1 MQAAL
6 KRARKLRSHLTDAE
20 QILWRHLRMRQV
32 GGCKFRRQRPIGSY
46 IVDFVCLE
54 KKLIVEL
61 DGGQHAEQ
69 HRYDTSRDRWLNIQG
84 YEELRFWNDQV
95 LTKIEDV
102 KEAIYRALTEP
113 PPSSS
118 PEAGEDSKSSEPC

>member
-1 MQAAL
+1 VQAEL
-6 KRARKLRSHLTDAE
+6 QKARTLRSHLTDAE
-20 QILWRHLRMRQV
+20 QVLWRHLRMRQI
-32 GGCKFRRQRPIGSY
+32 GGCKFRRQRPIGPY

-69 HRYDTSRDRWLNIQG
+69 QRYDRSRDHWLNAQG
-84 YEELRFWNDQV
+84 FEVLRFWNDDV
-95 LTKIEDV
+95 LTKTDDV
-102 KEAIYRALTEP
+102 KDAIYRALTEP

-118 PEAGEDSKSSEPC
+118 PEAGEDS